1 MIRCSPFPGPHY
13 SSRTS
18 GYLRGCSWKR
28 CQTQIQGYVGRF
40 RSTGKTKMR
49 TLEEF
54 DASDTSSTT
63 KSSPTSNQN
72 NIEPLGK
79 SLCTSVLIFNMLNF
93 AFNKKKLQVIMPKGK
108 NRTHLVNKQSPGPG
122 WSVMTQTME
131 LSNRGFK
138 ITMVNVLE
146 F

>member
-1 MIRCSPFPGPHY
+1 
-13 SSRTS
+13 
-18 GYLRGCSWKR
+18 
-28 CQTQIQGYVGRF
+28 
-40 RSTGKTKMR
+40 MR

-79 SLCTSVLIFNMLNF
+79 SLCTSVPNTQYVKFCFQQKITSHHAQRQEQN
-93 AFNKKKLQVIMPKGK
+93 ASE
-108 NRTHLVNKQSPGPG
+108 VNKQSPGPE
-122 WSVMTQTME
+122 WNMTQTME

-138 ITMVNVLE
+138 ITMINVLRVLME
-146 F
+146 KIDSMQKQKGTASRDGNAKNKVKREC